1 MRLSGSELAQNQIPA
16 CRGRSGSLEPA
27 ARWPEISYICADI
40 QKQTQT
46 LFVHTGLHSVAVCVL
61 VVFTT
66 VRYSNTYTPK
76 GKASKCECKN
86 QKVVLQLLRPSF
98 LYSLRLNVKTNYL

>member
-1 MRLSGSELAQNQIPA
+1 MRLKDSERAQDQIPA

-27 ARWPEISYICADI
+27 ARWPEISYICANI

-46 LFVHTGLHSVAVCVL
+46 LFVHTGLCVCAL

-66 VRYSNTYTPK
+66 VRYCNTYTPEV
-76 GKASKCECKN
+76 KASKCECKN

-98 LYSLRLNVKTNYL
+98 LYSLRLNVETKYL